1 LIHSMRLSLMKG
13 AHAGLC
19 SAAWQ
24 EIGVKPSFGLSGI
37 PELDEPLPVP
47 HARPRRSR
55 GYDRRAWPS
64 PCAMAAIRGSLGPQ
78 RMQVQ
83 DVLLE
88 VRQASVP
95 TCANPRVARD
105 FTGCGKTRCCKEPD
119 SSRTVPA
126 PDFLAAAS
134 ISPGERFFKTRVN
147 TPGYEFGVSQAAENS
162 CFVSGHDFSRAVN
175 KRDP

>member
-1 LIHSMRLSLMKG
+1 MLAQG
-13 AHAGLC
+13 D
-19 SAAWQ
+19 Q
-24 EIGVKPSFGLSGI
+24 EGMIGG
-37 PELDEPLPVP
+37 
-47 HARPRRSR
+47 
-55 GYDRRAWPS
+55 AWPS
-64 PCAMAAIRGSLGPQ
+64 PCAMAATRGSLGPQ

-147 TPGYEFGVSQAAENS
+147 TPGYEGFHMLLKIHVLYQGTTLV
-162 CFVSGHDFSRAVN
+162 G
-175 KRDP
+175 P